1 MLWVVTVGNLSLS
14 ATWCRRVCIT
24 LLIMVLQPSLMVHES
39 LMVLTGGERWGC
51 RVSSLIMVSAYVE
64 SYERGMVERGDW
76 LY

>member
-1 MLWVVTVGNLSLS
+1 M
-14 ATWCRRVCIT
+14 I
-24 LLIMVLQPSLMVHES
+24 LQPSLMVHES